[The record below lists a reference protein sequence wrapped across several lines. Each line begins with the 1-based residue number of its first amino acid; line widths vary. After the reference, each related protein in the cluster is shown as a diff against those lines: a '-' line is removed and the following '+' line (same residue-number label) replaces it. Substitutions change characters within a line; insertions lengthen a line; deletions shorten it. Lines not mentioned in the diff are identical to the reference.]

1 MRTTKNTPL
10 LEEVRIMLEAAIF
23 HIEENSTEDAHELI
37 RDALANV
44 YESIRQ
50 IQGARED
57 AARMAGRVKLDTE
70 LLDMLAPDELTFS
83 QFLSLHPALERA
95 FYRLE
100 LLDANGASATAS
112 DIQDA
117 VVYGPLAAPDAARFA
132 DEINAAC
139 DMLER
144 GNE

>member
-1 MRTTKNTPL
+1 MKREPI
-10 LEEVRIMLEAAIF
+10 LETVRIKLEAAVF
-23 HIEENSTEDAHELI
+23 WAEQDAIKTQDLADE
-37 RDALANV
+37 ALALV
-44 YESIRQ
+44 DEAIAQ

-57 AARMAGRVKLDTE
+57 AARMAERIKMDTE
-70 LLDMLAPDELTFS
+70 ILDLLAPDELTFP
-83 QFLSLHPALERA
+83 QLIALHPALEKA

-117 VVYGPLAAPDAARFA
+117 VVYGHLSAPDAARFA

>member
-1 MRTTKNTPL
+1 MN
-10 LEEVRIMLEAAIF
+10 
-23 HIEENSTEDAHELI
+23 
-37 RDALANV
+37 
-44 YESIRQ
+44 
-50 IQGARED
+50 
-57 AARMAGRVKLDTE
+57 
-70 LLDMLAPDELTFS
+70 PDELTFP
-83 QFLSLHPALERA
+83 QLLALYPPLEKA

-117 VVYGPLAAPDAARFA
+117 VIYGYLARPDAARFA

-144 GNE
+144 GEE

>member
-1 MRTTKNTPL
+1 MQK
-10 LEEVRIMLEAAIF
+10 
-23 HIEENSTEDAHELI
+23 
-37 RDALANV
+37 
-44 YESIRQ
+44 
-50 IQGARED
+50 
-57 AARMAGRVKLDTE
+57 AGREEQIVKLD
-70 LLDMLAPDELTFS
+70 LA
-83 QFLSLHPALERA
+83 LHPTLERA

-117 VVYGPLAAPDAARFA
+117 VVYGHLAAPDAARFA

-144 GNE
+144 GDK